1 MRVGG
6 NVTGGSRLNH
16 KDYSWNSFAKGFLKI
31 LGMGGGAAG
40 AQPMI
45 PTCLGNTVTSR
56 VGETNNQKL
65 LE

>member
-1 MRVGG
+1 M
-6 NVTGGSRLNH
+6 TGGSRLNH
-16 KDYSWNSFAKGFLKI
+16 KDYSWSSFAKGFLEI
-31 LGMGGGAAG
+31 GGMVVGAAG

-56 VGETNNQKL
+56 VGETINQKL